1 MTELPL
7 HIQLAIETDLRLIQR
22 GEIDAFKS
30 LVSLLQRFPELQL
43 KPERG
48 LAHPLAK
55 IILETKD
62 GRRLAEELGL

>member
-1 MTELPL
+1 MTDLPL
-7 HIQLAIETDLRLIQR
+7 HIQLAIESDLRLVQR
-22 GEIDAFKS
+22 GEADAFQS
-30 LVSLLQRFPELQL
+30 LKNLLQRFPELQL

-62 GRRLAEELGL
+62 GRRLAKELGL